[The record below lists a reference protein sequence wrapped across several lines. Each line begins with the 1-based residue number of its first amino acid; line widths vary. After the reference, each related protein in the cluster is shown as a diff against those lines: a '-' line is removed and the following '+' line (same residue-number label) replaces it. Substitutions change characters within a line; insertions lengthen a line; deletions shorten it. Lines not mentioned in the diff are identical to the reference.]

1 MTMRRATAAVS
12 TVLLIL
18 VSVAVA
24 EAALL
29 VLLLL
34 FSYILRLNF
43 GVQLGE
49 QYVQI
54 LFPAGAAPSVFVRT
68 AGLVVS
74 VLFTL
79 GGGAGAA
86 IWRYRRWRSA

>member
-29 VLLLL
+29 VMLLL
-34 FSYILRLNF
+34 FASILHLNF

-49 QYVQI
+49 RYMQMW
-54 LFPAGAAPSVFVRT
+54 FPPAAEPSVSVRT
-68 AGLVVS
+68 AGVVVS
-74 VLFTL
+74 VLLTL
-79 GGGAGAA
+79 GSGAGAA
-86 IWRYRRWRSA
+86 MWRYRRWRPI